1 MNEDQLKKGSTRILI
16 LSVLSE
22 TPLHGYALARAIEN
36 RSGGEGEGAALKMN
50 EGALYPALH
59 ALERDGF
66 IVGEWT
72 TPREGA
78 GGAGES
84 PRSVPARRVYSLT
97 DAGRAERE
105 RQVAQWR
112 SFRGTMDRVLD
123 SIRPQPAPEP
133 A

>member
-22 TPLHGYALARAIEN
+22 TPMHGYALARAIEN
-36 RSGGEGEGAALKMN
+36 RSSGEGEGAALKMN

-66 IVGEWT
+66 IVGAWT
-72 TPREGA
+72 PPAEDA
-78 GGAGES
+78 GGA
-84 PRSVPARRVYSLT
+84 ARRVYSLT
-97 DAGRAERE
+97 EDGRAERE